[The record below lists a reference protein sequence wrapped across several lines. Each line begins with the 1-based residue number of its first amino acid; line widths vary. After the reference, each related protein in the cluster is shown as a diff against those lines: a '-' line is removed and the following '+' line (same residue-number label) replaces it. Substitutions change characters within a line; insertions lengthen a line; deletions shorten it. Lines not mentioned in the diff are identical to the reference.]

1 MVAHAGE
8 IAVVGGAFLRAM
20 GFTDDTVHVEHDR
33 RLQVA
38 RVHTIN
44 PCAGQ
49 IGQCSEVRVT
59 GQPSRLEAAH
69 LARRGGTTIQPA
81 AVHYGANGRIMRQAI
96 SVVRI
101 LIAGQSTG
109 HRPTK
114 QPSQQVAGVLATAA
128 LRQHCTCEISE
139 AERVIQFSMDQD
151 AGIGSGAAAVEYQL
165 QAAVEIDPQ
174 NAINRFARWVFHAP
188 TTMINAT
195 C

>member
-1 MVAHAGE
+1 
-8 IAVVGGAFLRAM
+8 M
-20 GFTDDTVHVEHDR
+20 GFTDTAVHSEHDR

-44 PCAGQ
+44 PRTGQ
-49 IGQCSEVRVT
+49 ISQCSEVRVT

-69 LARRGGTTIQPA
+69 LTRRGGTTIQPA
-81 AVHYGANGRIMRQAI
+81 AVHYGAHGRIVRQAI
-96 SVVRI
+96 SVVHI
-101 LIAGQSTG
+101 LIAGETTE
-109 HRPTK
+109 HRPAK

-128 LRQHCTCEISE
+128 LRQHRTREISE

-151 AGIGSGAAAVEYQL
+151 AGIGSDAAAVEFQL
-165 QAAVEIDPQ
+165 KAAVEIDPQ
-174 NAINRFARWVFHAP
+174 SAINRFTRWVFHAP